1 MLLIT
6 KIFRFEMAHAI
17 HGYNGSCRNIH
28 GHSYELQVTVAQ
40 GQEGRSYIP
49 APGFIMDFK
58 ELKQLVQSAV
68 VSRMDHQVIL
78 SSKYLDSN
86 PDLKVMENLWIWEA
100 EPTAENLLLYM
111 QEAIGK
117 QLPLGLWLKRLKL
130 YETNDSYA
138 EWINSKTV

>member
-40 GQEGRSYIP
+40 GQEGGGYIP

-78 SSKYLDSN
+78 SSKYLQSHPN
-86 PDLKVMENLWIWEA
+86 IKEMENLWIWEA

-117 QLPLGLWLKRLKL
+117 LLPRGLWLERLKL

-138 EWINSKTV
+138 EWINPKTV